1 MGPLVGLKIVEFS
14 AIGPVPMCAML
25 LADMGATV
33 IRLDRQE
40 PPVELGVHRPLKYNL
55 LLRNRSSISVDLKSP
70 QGVQF
75 AMELL
80 ESADVL
86 LEGFRPGTMERL
98 GLGPEVCLEKNPRLV
113 YGRMTGWGQTGPY
126 AKMAGHDLNY
136 IAITGALDAIG
147 RNGQPPTPPLN
158 LVGDYG
164 GGALYLALGVL
175 AGVFAVRAGGT
186 GQVVDAAMVDG
197 AASLMTPFFGMFAAG
212 LFNTER
218 GTNILDSGAPFY
230 DVYSCSDGKYLSV
243 APIEGQFRNVLFE
256 KLGLDGKHDESERRP
271 EWGAMR
277 GMISARIATRTQAE
291 WCAVFDGTDACV
303 APVLSI
309 SDAPLHPHN
318 SARKTFI
325 EVDGVVQPAPAPRF
339 ERTPSST
346 PRPPEAANSSFVQ
359 CLKEWGLPE
368 RVISHWTKCSAIG
381 DRDVV

>member
-1 MGPLVGLKIVEFS
+1 
-14 AIGPVPMCAML
+14 MCAML
-25 LADMGATV
+25 LADMGANV
-33 IRLDRQE
+33 IRLDRHD
-40 PPVELGVHRPLKYNL
+40 PPADLGVQRPLKYNL
-55 LLRNRSSISVDLKSP
+55 LLRNRPSVSVDLKSP
-70 QGVQF
+70 DGVQF
-75 AMELL
+75 AMDLL

-86 LEGFRPGTMERL
+86 LEGFRPGTMERM
-98 GLGPEVCLEKNPRLV
+98 GLGPGVCLEKNPGLV

-175 AGVFAVRAGGT
+175 AGVFAVRAGGV

-212 LFNTER
+212 LLNMER
-218 GTNILDSGAPFY
+218 GTNVLDSGAPFY
-230 DVYSCSDGKYLSV
+230 DVYCCADGKYLSV
-243 APIEGQFRNVLFE
+243 APIEGHFRKVLFQN
-256 KLGLDGKHDESERRP
+256 LGIDDEHNGSEQQLDWE
-271 EWGAMR
+271 AMR
-277 GMISARIATRTQAE
+277 GRISARIATRTQTE

-309 SDAPLHPHN
+309 ADAPLHPQN

-325 EVDGVVQPAPAPRF
+325 EIDGVVQPAPAPRF
-339 ERTPSST
+339 EATPSVT

-359 CLKEWGLPE
+359 CLKEWGVSE
-368 RVISHWTKCSAIG
+368 RAISRWRKCFAVG